1 MYPLF
6 DRIVG
11 PISSEACVYFY
22 VVALLSFFLLVLSLL
37 GLVLNLIK
45 KPKSFSLQSLIV
57 PVNAGLMYFVN
68 RVLYNMCVGSL

>member
-1 MYPLF
+1 MFPLF

-11 PISSEACVYFY
+11 PMSSDACVYFY

-37 GLVLNLIK
+37 GLVFKLVK
-45 KPKSFSLQSLIV
+45 SPKSFHWVSLVV
-57 PVNAGLMYFVN
+57 PLNAGLMYFVN

>member
-1 MYPLF
+1 MFPLF

-11 PISSEACVYFY
+11 PMSSDACVYFY

-37 GLVLNLIK
+37 GIVFNLVK
-45 KPKSFSLQSLIV
+45 KPNSFNLTTLVV

>member
-1 MYPLF
+1 MLPLF
-6 DRIVG
+6 DTIVG
-11 PISSEACVYFY
+11 PMSADSCVYFY

-37 GLVLNLIK
+37 SIVFKLVK
-45 KPKSFSLQSLIV
+45 KPNSFSWQTLIV

>member
-1 MYPLF
+1 MFPLF

-11 PISSEACVYFY
+11 PMSSDACVYFY

-37 GLVLNLIK
+37 GLVFKLVK
-45 KPKSFSLQSLIV
+45 SPKSFQWVSLVV
-57 PVNAGLMYFVN
+57 PLNAGLMYFVN